1 MFQWLSDK
9 VDAVLKWLVDFVYT
23 VVQYIKDIPLELF
36 DKFLDAIRSAFA
48 SIPVP
53 DFVASGLQSF
63 SSEFPPLMGYLLA
76 QSGVAQGFALIGVA
90 YTFRMLRKIFTLFQW

>member
-1 MFQWLSDK
+1 MFKWLSDK
-9 VDAVLKWLVDFVYT
+9 IDSVLQWFVDFFHAIVEYL
-23 VVQYIKDIPLELF
+23 KDVPLDVF
-36 DKFLDAIRSAFA
+36 DKVLSAIRGAFT

-53 DFVASGLQSF
+53 DFVVNGLQSF

-90 YTFRMLRKIFTLFQW
+90 YTFRLLRKVFTLFQW